1 MADNIIQFMNGEQM
15 ASAISQASQ
24 AVSGLSAA
32 EAAAALG
39 AQNIG
44 SQGFTKITTFP
55 LLGGNNFKPVSVEAQ
70 YAAQTWQYY
79 KTATEA
85 AGITSFGA
93 AAGAAAKWANGIL
106 FGTGQ
111 GTLAATGGLLS
122 LSAPAAVAAAAP
134 LLGVALGGALYES
147 NPELWTKISNKIQE
161 FCYKGTQVVAAVVNE
176 LGQVYVPKGLVDS
189 LDELFQKEGI
199 GGEAGYSSELDTS
212 PVPQPVATGGFYFRF
227 KNGNYFRSTKAGFCY
242 TVVGEQNTFH
252 FIVASTE
259 RFYPYEFSTDDGKT
273 WKNGTVSGPS
283 FTYDGRTVHYAH
295 SAWSYVTNPAPQY
308 TSTYSSNSSI
318 NEQVAKRIAWTLCYG
333 TASGTYPTGTSE
345 WTGTKPATLPEV
357 PIIIVIPED
366 PGQSIVEVPY
376 TPIQLPEPG
385 APPYISP
392 DPEKQPDPQA
402 PVPLPYIDPY
412 IDPFIPWQWPEELPE
427 PEQEEEEQ
435 EEQDPLRA
443 PVPDPVSRPT
453 PYIDPYIDPSKEPD
467 PIPDPKPVPMPDPET
482 WPDSPTTP
490 DPPTSTGDS
499 PPNIPAFPDFP
510 SVVPKTDVAGLIH
523 VYNPTPS
530 EMQAFGRWLWV
541 TWQDATIEKMWNN
554 PFDGIIGAMELYV
567 TPDTGAAEMIRSGF
581 LESSIAAKTVP
592 VRYKTINCGSIVIPE
607 YWNNYLDYAPY
618 SKAYI
623 YLPFIGIVELEVDDI
638 VGHAVNVTYH
648 VDCYNGSCIAQIT
661 VARDDYTNTVYQ
673 FSGNCAV
680 DVPLAGGTQ
689 AAIRAGMIQAAAY
702 GISSVIGGIL
712 GAGAS
717 SSPAGALSSIGSGL
731 AYGAAN
737 AINSVVS
744 AKSSVQHS
752 GSFGAS
758 YGAMGI
764 KRPYIIIRRPVQKRV
779 ENYNKDYGFPAHK
792 MVQIGTCTGFL
803 RVREVNVISPTA
815 SNEEKAMIEQLLKT
829 GVYVTS
835 E

>member
-1 MADNIIQFMNGEQM
+1 MADNIIQFMTGEQM

-39 AQNIG
+39 TQNIG

-55 LLGGNNFKPVSVEAQ
+55 LLGGNNFKPITVEAQ

-79 KTATEA
+79 KTAAEA

-93 AAGAAAKWANGIL
+93 AAGAAATWANGVL

-111 GTLAATGGLLS
+111 GTLAATGGLLT
-122 LSAPAAVAAAAP
+122 LSAPAAVAAVAP
-134 LLGVALGGALYES
+134 LLGVALGGVLYES
-147 NPELWTKISNKIQE
+147 NPELWTKISDKVQE
-161 FCYKGTQVVAAVVNE
+161 FCYKGTQAVAAVVNE
-176 LGQVYVPKGLVDS
+176 LGQVYVPKGLVDAV
-189 LDELFQKEGI
+189 DEVFTSEGI
-199 GGEAGYSSELDTS
+199 GGGSGKISSLNTI
-212 PVPQPVATGGFYFRF
+212 VQQPVNVTGAGTEFWNGSGTMVGAHFPLPSVMYY
-227 KNGNYFRSTKAGFCY
+227 KNNIHSVRELAAIVFSDSPGSVYLTYRNGSTAG
-242 TVVGEQNTFH
+242 GG
-252 FIVASTE
+252 SL
-259 RFYPYEFSTDDGKT
+259 YPYTHDGKT
-273 WKNGTVSGPS
+273 VYYLGFGTGSDPIATWGTVTYNPPNTYKSGNIAQ
-283 FTYDGRTVHYAH
+283 T
-295 SAWSYVTNPAPQY
+295 
-308 TSTYSSNSSI
+308 
-318 NEQVAKRIAWTLCYG
+318 AWTALYG
-333 TASGTYPTGTSE
+333 SDYHYYPVGTSE

-357 PIIIVIPED
+357 PVIIVLPED

-392 DPEKQPDPQA
+392 DPEKQPNPQA
-402 PVPLPYIDPY
+402 PVPLPYIDPF

-427 PEQEEEEQ
+427 PRKEEEE
-435 EEQDPLRA
+435 DPDPRYA
-443 PVPDPVSRPT
+443 PIPDPVRRRE
-453 PYIDPYIDPSKEPD
+453 PYVDPYIDPTKKPD
-467 PIPDPKPVPMPDPET
+467 PIPDPKPIPWPDPRT
-482 WPDSPTTP
+482 WPDSPQTP
-490 DPPTSTGDS
+490 DPPTSTGES

-510 SVVPKTDVAGLIH
+510 SIVPKSDVAGLIH
-523 VYNPTPS
+523 VYNPTPD

-541 TWQDATIEKMWNN
+541 TWQDATIQKMWNN
-554 PFDGIIGAMELYV
+554 PFDGIIGAMELYT
-567 TPDTGAAEMIRSGF
+567 TPTTGAAEMIRSGF

-661 VARDDYTNTVYQ
+661 VARDDYSNTVYQ

-779 ENYNKDYGFPAHK
+779 ENYNKEYGFPAHK
-792 MVQIGTCTGFL
+792 MVQIGMCTGFL